1 MFFLKT
7 LPSRQM
13 IEGYVAKT
21 REGDSDTIE
30 QALSLL
36 RNASLLIRQLNTYF
50 RNNDFSQLR
59 FLVLV
64 VIDREPERNSLLA
77 SELAERLDVSRPVLS
92 RTLKGLIA
100 DGLISAKA
108 DDRDGRAKQVSLT
121 GSGKQKLSDLMPGY
135 FRQICFFMNEQETEV
150 FQQGQY

>member
-21 REGDSDTIE
+21 QEGDSDTIE

-50 RNNDFSQLR
+50 RDNDFSQLR

-64 VIDREPERNSLLA
+64 VIDREPDRNSLSA
-77 SELAERLDVSRPVLS
+77 SELAERLDVSKPVLS

-108 DDRDGRAKQVSLT
+108 DDRDGRAKQVFLT
-121 GSGKQKLSDLMPGY
+121 GSGTAKLSSLMPGY
-135 FRQICFFMNEQETEV
+135 FRHICSFMAEQVT
-150 FQQGQY
+150 